1 VLNSAKKGAVNLSN
15 YDAFEQSLSIVMD
28 RSSDIP
34 DPAHIDS
41 FIARGI
47 EQGKVERLK
56 ANKRIRRR
64 MWSGVA
70 VCLMLFACVFSI
82 RLSPAFASLLR
93 DIPGMETFVN
103 LIKNSSDRGIGLA
116 LDNEFLQPLGIS
128 DEYGG
133 ITFTV
138 EGMIAD
144 EARAVIFY
152 TIDNRFNEKLVSLD
166 SIWLTDPNGKG
177 LGASFSYGSMEE
189 GKENLPKGVYRG
201 TLDVQMV
208 DGKVLPNTVVLKA
221 GLRQSNLND
230 PNGVHSPV
238 FGLDATQPSQ
248 VVTDKPNDHLYTVTI
263 PIDHARFAGMKKEY
277 VLNQTITVE
286 GQKITFTKATV
297 NPLQVTVDV
306 EVDPANSKQVFGA
319 GDIRMTDENGEVWK
333 SFWSS
338 GNYKNH
344 AIIAFESNYFHNPKE
359 LYLEG
364 SWFRALDKDKM
375 EVVVDT
381 KLNKLIQAPDSLLKY
396 KGEIPFG
403 DYKKLTF
410 SMVVNPDTDN
420 MMYGGM
426 LESKIKDASG
436 KEYDMATIPGGIVS
450 GATGMG
456 APGEQE
462 SYFYLDNKDY
472 KQPLTFRVYNYPSY
486 IRQAY
491 KIRIK

>member
-1 VLNSAKKGAVNLSN
+1 LSN
-15 YDAFEQSLSIVMD
+15 YDSFEQSLSIVMD

-56 ANKRIRRR
+56 ANKRVRRR
-64 MWSGVA
+64 IWSGVA
-70 VCLMLFACVFSI
+70 VSLMLISCVFTI
-82 RLSPAFASLLR
+82 RLSPALASFLR

-116 LDNEFLQPLGIS
+116 LDNEFLQPLGQS

-152 TIDNRFNEKLVSLD
+152 TINNRFNEKLITLD
-166 SIWLTDPNGKG
+166 RTWFTDPNGKE
-177 LGASFSYGSMEE
+177 LGAMTSTGNLVEE
-189 GKENLPKGVYRG
+189 SKGLPKGVYRG
-201 TLDVQMV
+201 TLDVQMA
-208 DGKVLPNTVVLKA
+208 DGKTLPDAIVLKA
-221 GLRQSNLND
+221 GLRQSDD
-230 PNGVHSPV
+230 PNGVQGPV
-238 FGLDATQPSQ
+238 LDLDATQPSQ

-263 PIDHARFAGMKKEY
+263 PIDHSRFAGMKKEY
-277 VLNQTITVE
+277 VLNQTITID
-286 GQKITFTKATV
+286 GQKITFAKATV

-306 EVDPANSKQVFGA
+306 EVDPANSKQVLGA
-319 GDIRMTDENGEVWK
+319 GDIRMTDENGEAWK
-333 SFWSS
+333 SFLST
-338 GNYKNH
+338 GDYKNH

-359 LYLEG
+359 LFLEG

-381 KLNKLIQAPDSLLKY
+381 KRNMLIQAPDSLLKY

-403 DYKKLTF
+403 DYKKMTF
-410 SMVVNPDTDN
+410 SMVVNHDMDN

-426 LESKIKDASG
+426 LESKFKDASG

-456 APGEQE
+456 APDEQE
-462 SYFYLDNKDY
+462 SYYYLDNKDY

-486 IRQAY
+486 IRQTY